1 MMRLALTLA
10 MLAVLSLEA
19 GAAEPPRE
27 RTTAPAPVTVTLE
40 TSLGS
45 IDIEVYPAQAP
56 LSAGDF
62 LRYVDQGLYTGAG
75 FYRVVRRD
83 NDHGKPVIEVV
94 QGGLL
99 DESKA
104 LPPVAHEPTRDTGLR
119 HEDGT
124 ISLARGA
131 AGTGGGAAFFICIGP
146 QPALDFGAK
155 RNPDGLGFAAFGRV
169 VRGMD
174 VIRRIHGLPATGKAD
189 SDYVRGQI
197 LASPVMITRVTR
209 RQ

>member
-1 MMRLALTLA
+1 M
-10 MLAVLSLEA
+10 
-19 GAAEPPRE
+19 
-27 RTTAPAPVTVTLE
+27 APAPVTVTLE

-45 IDIEVYPAQAP
+45 IDVEVYPARAP

-62 LRYVDQGLYTGAG
+62 LRYVDRGLYAGAG

-83 NDHGKPVIEVV
+83 NDHGRPVIEVV

-104 LPPVAHEPTRDTGLR
+104 LPPVAHETTSETGLR

-124 ISLARGA
+124 VSLARGA

-146 QPALDFGAK
+146 QPGLDFGAK
-155 RNPDGLGFAAFGRV
+155 RNSDGLGFAAFGRV
-169 VRGMD
+169 VHGMD
-174 VIRRIHGLPATGKAD
+174 VVLRIHALPATGKAD
-189 SDYVRGQI
+189 SEYVRGQI
-197 LASPVMITRVTR
+197 LAEPVRIIRAVR
-209 RQ
+209 R